1 MRYCLIKTTESH
13 CTSKLLPPFST
24 FSNRSKAKVRSKTP
38 LHFLAAWGGF
48 WGSSKRSNLA
58 AIHSGTK
65 GGNLQRS
72 GIFLCWKRPAPPS
85 VSCPSPGE
93 GGGAKMSSP
102 FLSYK
107 CRVHQRED
115 SERSIGLSR
124 PLGKKGSSTLLGVFG
139 TLCHRSP
146 RLLVPPLPLPP
157 HPSSN
162 WGGRGGM
169 ESFWIEQ
176 QRERE
181 TLSQTFFLGGGREA

>member
-1 MRYCLIKTTESH
+1 MLYCLIKTTESH

-24 FSNRSKAKVRSKTP
+24 FSRRSRAKVRSETP

-85 VSCPSPGE
+85 VSCPSPG
-93 GGGAKMSSP
+93 GGGAKMSSS
-102 FLSYK
+102 FLSSK

-124 PLGKKGSSTLLGVFG
+124 RLREKGSSTLLGVFG

-162 WGGRGGM
+162 WGGRGGWKVFG
-169 ESFWIEQ
+169 SSSRG
-176 QRERE
+176 RER
-181 TLSQTFFLGGGREA
+181 L